1 MNASIVRLADLL
13 RRPPRYGINAAAVPR
28 ALGLPTYIRITDI
41 DDEGRFT
48 PSPKVA
54 VNDRRSMSY
63 ALRPGDLVFARTGAS
78 VGKSYLYDSS
88 DGELVYA
95 GFLINVT
102 PDASRLNPKYLS
114 LFAHSKAYWDWV
126 ARMSARSGQPGINGR
141 EYGQLPI
148 PLPDIQTQTRIAE
161 VVGDLDELIVSLERL
176 ITKKQA
182 IKEGMMQG
190 LLTGRTRLPAFD
202 GEWNDVSLGSIATV
216 TMGQSPPGATYNSDG
231 HGTSLVQGNADIR
244 DRVTFDRVWT
254 TAPTK
259 LCKRGDVILTVRAPV
274 GYTAIASRAS
284 CLGRGV
290 CALSTKSDNRFLF
303 HALVYVEPSWAL
315 YEQGSTF
322 TAVNSNEVRSFT
334 LRWPADADER
344 SAIAR
349 VLDDAEDELRILELR
364 LGKARAIKQ
373 GMMQELLTGRTRLP
387 VQEAVA

>member
-1 MNASIVRLADLL
+1 MSGWDTATIGSVCSTYSGGTPSTTHPEYYHGRIPWIVSADLNQGRIRSVKGRITELGLARSSAKIVRSGTPLIAL
-13 RRPPRYGINAAAVPR
+13 YGATAGVAAVSC
-28 ALGLPTYIRITDI
+28 L
-41 DDEGRFT
+41 
-48 PSPKVA
+48 
-54 VNDRRSMSY
+54 
-63 ALRPGDLVFARTGAS
+63 TGAINQA
-78 VGKSYLYDSS
+78 VLAMVPRDV
-88 DGELVYA
+88 DPEFL
-95 GFLINVT
+95 FQWLLINRE
-102 PDASRLNPKYLS
+102 AII
-114 LFAHSKAYWDWV
+114 
-126 ARMSARSGQPGINGR
+126 ARYTQGGQPNLSGEIVR
-141 EYGQLPI
+141 TIEI
-148 PLPDIQTQTRIAE
+148 PLPPLSEQRRIAGALQN
-161 VVGDLDELIVSLERL
+161 VDDLIDSLQRV

-182 IKEGMMQG
+182 IKQGMMQE
-190 LLTGRTRLPAFD
+190 LLTGRTRLPGFD

-216 TMGQSPPGATYNSDG
+216 TMGQSPAGATYNSDSR
-231 HGTSLVQGNADIR
+231 GTPLVQGNADIR

-290 CALSTKSDNRFLF
+290 CALSTKSDNRCLF

-344 SAIAR
+344 SAIAH
-349 VLDDAEDELRILELR
+349 VLDDAEDELRIIELR